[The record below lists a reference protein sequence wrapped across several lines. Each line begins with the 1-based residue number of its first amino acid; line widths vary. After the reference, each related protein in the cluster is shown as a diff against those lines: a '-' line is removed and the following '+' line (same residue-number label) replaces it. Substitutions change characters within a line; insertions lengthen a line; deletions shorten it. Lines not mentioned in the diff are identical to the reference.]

1 MDINSALNETD
12 LLATLS
18 LNGSDSLFWD
28 GAVHLYTTIYIWIPA
43 AIALLFL
50 IIRNTRHE
58 QLLLVLSMIGL
69 TILLCD
75 QLSSSVFKPLF
86 ERYRPTRDYDVLH
99 LMDTVN
105 GYRGGKYG
113 FFSGHAANSFG
124 IATFIALLIKNK
136 HLTISITIWA
146 ILNVLTRT
154 YLGVHYVGDI
164 LVGTVAGI
172 VVALLVFWLY
182 KTLTK
187 NSYKYSHRE
196 SELYTSSG
204 YLRRDIAVFLV
215 VLYSTYLLIL
225 FIALIM
231 QGVMPM

>member
-1 MDINSALNETD
+1 MIFAGQIATNKSAARIIIN
-12 LLATLS
+12 
-18 LNGSDSLFWD
+18 
-28 GAVHLYTTIYIWIPA
+28 I
-43 AIALLFL
+43 L
-50 IIRNTRHE
+50 III
-58 QLLLVLSMIGL
+58 LIG
-69 TILLCD
+69 
-75 QLSSSVFKPLF
+75 
-86 ERYRPTRDYDVLH
+86 
-99 LMDTVN
+99 
-105 GYRGGKYG
+105 
-113 FFSGHAANSFG
+113 
-124 IATFIALLIKNK
+124 
-136 HLTISITIWA
+136 ISR
-146 ILNVLTRT
+146 V

-204 YLRRDIAVFLV
+204 YLRKDIAVFLV